1 MGRIEERIFRL
12 NDEIATLRQAEQ
24 LALSEL
30 DVHRHLNDD
39 AQRDALVS
47 DHPID
52 RADARETASD
62 VARFERH
69 VEKLRRSIRRLEAKR
84 DRLLASLD

>member
-1 MGRIEERIFRL
+1 MGRIEDRIFRL
-12 NDEIATLRQAEQ
+12 NDEIAALQRDEQ
-24 LALSEL
+24 LAQNEL

-47 DHPID
+47 DHPFD
-52 RADARETASD
+52 RADARETAAD

-69 VEKLRRSIRRLEAKR
+69 LDKLRKSRLRLEAKR
-84 DRLLASLD
+84 DRLLAKLD